1 MAWTC
6 SSPQRSTTFFH
17 ASTTMQLGDG
27 TTALFW
33 EDRWLLGLSI
43 REHAPALYMCIPK
56 SRRNSRTVAEGVQGN
71 AWARDIRGTLGLQ
84 EIGQYLQLWMLVS
97 RATLSHEPDKLI
109 WKWMANGSYTA
120 RSCYQA
126 TFHGSIT
133 CRSWKLIWKSWAPPK
148 VRFFH
153 RLASQDR
160 CWTAERLARH
170 GLTHHPRC
178 LLCDQEPESM
188 QHLLLACP
196 FARQTWHGI
205 MSWLRLPSPVPD
217 QDATLHDWWLRARDA
232 TPPCSAK
239 RWPP

>member
-1 MAWTC
+1 
-6 SSPQRSTTFFH
+6 
-17 ASTTMQLGDG
+17 
-27 TTALFW
+27 
-33 EDRWLLGLSI
+33 
-43 REHAPALYMCIPK
+43 
-56 SRRNSRTVAEGVQGN
+56 
-71 AWARDIRGTLGLQ
+71 
-84 EIGQYLQLWMLVS
+84 MLVS
-97 RATLSHEPDKLI
+97 RAILSPEPDKLT
-109 WKWMANGSYTA
+109 WKWTTNGSYTA

-126 TFHGSIT
+126 TFHGSIA
-133 CRSWKLIWKSWAPPK
+133 CRSWKLIRKSWAPPK

-153 RLASQDR
+153 CLASQDR
-160 CWTAERLARH
+160 CWTTERLARH

-196 FARQTWHGI
+196 FTKQTWHGI
-205 MSWLRLPSPVPD
+205 MSWLRLPTPVPD